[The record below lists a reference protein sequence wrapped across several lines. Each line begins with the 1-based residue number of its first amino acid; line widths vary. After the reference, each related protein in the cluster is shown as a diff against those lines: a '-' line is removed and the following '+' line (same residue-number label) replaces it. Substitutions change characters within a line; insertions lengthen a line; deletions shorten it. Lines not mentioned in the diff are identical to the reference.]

1 MPTPSCIDLEQTTAA
16 LEWQWDGSARSLAI
30 PDPSNTA
37 IRFTI
42 RLDTETSNR
51 AVFELM
57 IPIKFKDQGS
67 ASAIYLRISPLFIS
81 SFDFSTQTDPSDAL
95 KKTFNCSTTC
105 LDFQLDK
112 PIAVLVP
119 NYVNEPVTAARVR
132 SGKILDSLRELS
144 QVTALRIYIR
154 DALLSLDQLVS
165 IRDCISQRKLEPFS
179 GPDYDIS
186 RMYSGG
192 GAKAT
197 VLAPPVPPSYE
208 KAASLAPPVPPP
220 YERKRS
226 RQDSDPPP
234 NNLSVIWNKLRKLES
249 MMAGAQEP
257 ATGTAKLQP
266 ELQDQVEKVPSMDQ
280 ADLTQKLSAENAQ
293 LRDQVTRLENKMLAL
308 EEKYDSLEKKHEGL
322 EKKHESL
329 ERDMLGLQETQN
341 NANEQEDATIIAM
354 QDDIKALGDRTDY
367 IERGKDDEDFAK
379 KIKEDIFN
387 ELAARVACG

>member
-16 LEWQWDGSARSLAI
+16 LEWEWDGSARSLAI

-42 RLDTETSNR
+42 RLDTETGNH
-51 AVFELM
+51 AVFEVM

-95 KKTFNCSTTC
+95 KKMFNCSATC
-105 LDFQLDK
+105 LNFQLDK

-119 NYVNEPVTAARVR
+119 NYVKEPVTAARVR

-154 DALLSLDQLVS
+154 DALLSFDQLTS

-208 KAASLAPPVPPP
+208 KAASIAPPVPPP

-234 NNLSVIWNKLRKLES
+234 NDFSVIWNKLRKLES
-249 MMAGAQEP
+249 MMAGAQES
-257 ATGTAKLQP
+257 TETAKPQL
-266 ELQDQVEKVPSMDQ
+266 ELQDQVEKAPPMHR

-293 LRDQVTRLENKMLAL
+293 LRDQIMRLENKMLAL
-308 EEKYDSLEKKHEGL
+308 EEKYESLEKKHESL

-329 ERDMLGLQETQN
+329 ERDMLGLQETQY

-379 KIKEDIFN
+379 KIKEDIFH

>member
-16 LEWQWDGSARSLAI
+16 LEWQWDGSARSLTV

-57 IPIKFKDQGS
+57 VPIKFKDQGS

-81 SFDFSTQTDPSDAL
+81 SFDFSTQTNPSDAL

-119 NYVNEPVTAARVR
+119 NYVKEPVIAARVR

-257 ATGTAKLQP
+257 TEIMKPQLEFP
-266 ELQDQVEKVPSMDQ
+266 DEVEKAPPMHQ

-293 LRDQVTRLENKMLAL
+293 LRDQVMRLENKMLAL
-308 EEKYDSLEKKHEGL
+308 EEKYESLEKKHESL

-329 ERDMLGLQETQN
+329 ERDMIGLQDTQN
-341 NANEQEDATIIAM
+341 NADEQEEATIIAM
-354 QDDIKALGDRTDY
+354 QEDIKALGDRTDY

-379 KIKEDIFN
+379 KIKEDIFH